1 MKFSF
6 LNHRKSKENETSLS
20 VLVAS
25 CMPDLHV
32 LEALSDR
39 NDVKLREAFTTQGVL
54 QSFRGPT

>member
-6 LNHRKSKENETSLS
+6 LNYRKSKENETSLS

-32 LEALSDR
+32 L
-39 NDVKLREAFTTQGVL
+39 KLY
-54 QSFRGPT
+54 PTGTM